1 MTIEYCL
8 LVLAGTVQDYRARLE
23 TLVRVILPLLA
34 LKCVERSRIADFSPL
49 CIFLV
54 ILLVILSLAL
64 NPTHFI
70 DGLVINTS

>member
-1 MTIEYCL
+1 MTVEYCL

-34 LKCVERSRIADFSPL
+34 LSVWKGLRIPDFSPL

-54 ILLVILSLAL
+54 ILLIILSLAL
-64 NPTHFI
+64 NLTHFI
-70 DGLVINTS
+70 DASCY